1 MKDTVKKTTM
11 FIFNRVIL
19 LQINKQ
25 SLKKCVNLEKKNN
38 IGQTLAKVL
47 TEKFITNIFS
57 CFFLNRSGGNTI

>member
-1 MKDTVKKTTM
+1 M

-47 TEKFITNIFS
+47 TEKFFTEFFS
-57 CFFLNRSGGNTI
+57 WFFLNRSGGNTI